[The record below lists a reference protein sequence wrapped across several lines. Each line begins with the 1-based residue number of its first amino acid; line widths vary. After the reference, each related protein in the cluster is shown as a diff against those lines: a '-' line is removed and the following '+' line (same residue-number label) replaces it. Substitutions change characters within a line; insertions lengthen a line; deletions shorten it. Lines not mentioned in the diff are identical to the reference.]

1 MPPLLPVEEA
11 QALLLDPVGPLPAR
25 TLPLA
30 AAAGRIL
37 AADLSARLDQPPAD
51 MSAMDGYALRAADL
65 PGPLA
70 IVGEAAAGHAY
81 PHPLREGEAVRI
93 FTGAPLPAGAD
104 AVLIQEEATA
114 EAGRLSPGADAL
126 LSAGAHV
133 RRRAADFAKGTT
145 VLRAGDRLTAP
156 RIGLAAAAGYGEVPV
171 IRLAEVALLA
181 TGDELVPPGAMPG
194 PGQIVSSNSA
204 MLLALMSEVGAQV
217 RDCGIIPDR
226 AEALAEALARVGAPD
241 VLVTI
246 GGASVGD
253 HDLVHAALTAAGAR
267 LDFWKL
273 AMRPG
278 KPIMAGRLG
287 STTVVGLPGNPVAA
301 YVGALLFVVP
311 LLRRL
316 MGERQTVPQPG
327 HAVTTVPLPA
337 NGPRRAYLR
346 STLTADGGIT
356 PAADQ
361 DSSFLS
367 VLAGADALLIRPER
381 APALPAG
388 SRVPCI
394 RLSGS

>member
-1 MPPLLPVEEA
+1 MPPLLPVEDA
-11 QALLLDPVGPLPAR
+11 QALLLDPVAPLAAR
-25 TLPLA
+25 MLPLA

-37 AADLSARLDQPPAD
+37 ADDLSARLDQPPAD

-70 IVGEAAAGHAY
+70 VVGEAAAGHG
-81 PHPLREGEAVRI
+81 HPRPLGAGEAVRI
-93 FTGAPLPAGAD
+93 FTGAPLPVGAD
-104 AVLIQEEATA
+104 AVLIQEEARV
-114 EAGRLSPGADAL
+114 EGDRLGPLAAAV
-126 LSAGAHV
+126 SAGAHV
-133 RRRAADFAKGTT
+133 RRRAADFAKGS
-145 VLRAGDRLTAP
+145 VILRAGDRLTAP

-171 IRLAEVALLA
+171 VRPAEVALLA
-181 TGDELVPPGAMPG
+181 TGDELVPPGAIPG

-204 MLLALMSEVGAQV
+204 MLVALMSEAGAQI
-217 RDCGIIPDR
+217 RDCGIAPDR
-226 AEALAEALARVGAPD
+226 AEALAEALARVGTPD

-287 STTVVGLPGNPVAA
+287 PTIVIGLPGNPVAA
-301 YVGALLFVVP
+301 FVGALLFVLP

-316 MGERQTVPQPG
+316 MGERETVPRPEN
-327 HAVTTVPLPA
+327 AVSTVPLAA
-337 NGPRRAYLR
+337 NGPRRAFLR
-346 STLTADGGIT
+346 STLDAGGGIT
-356 PAADQ
+356 PAPDQ

-367 VLAGADALLIRPER
+367 VLSAANALLIRPEH

-394 RLSGS
+394 RLSGG